1 MPDNQLLL
9 AIFSA
14 IESAHFYSAFLPSV
28 FTIQT
33 FVQDGIGR
41 EAIRRGEVYAS
52 LLAITMSYVVARLS
66 KSRLPLVFGGFMAFL
81 MIGVYESSLRQTKTG
96 LAVSPVPSQSEVDRY
111 SNT

>member
-1 MPDNQLLL
+1 MEDNKLLL

-33 FVQDGIGR
+33 FVQTSEGR
-41 EAIRRGEVYAS
+41 AAIRRGEVYAS

-66 KSRLPLVFGGFMAFL
+66 KSILPLVFGSLMAGL
-81 MIGVYESSLRQTKTG
+81 MLGVYEHSLNETQKTG
-96 LAVSPVPSQSEVDRY
+96 LSSPTNPSRRFE
-111 SNT
+111 